1 MRASRDVII
10 SLSLLAASCG
20 WGTKSEAEFVTEY
33 GVGDLDYVPFTG
45 EDMLEGS
52 RARKAMDAVMA
63 RVGVT
68 PMTSRLLSAHFRPTD
83 MNAVI
88 GVKGQALAFD
98 HVSVNVDD
106 EIIDPS
112 PERVDE
118 DDVTGQVFDGNAI
131 PYDRFP
137 AMRLAAAKALNMTIN
152 QVGSISI
159 YVERRRGGG
168 DVVVTVS
175 ADDRRTSGTATFSTD
190 GALLVTQGGVAG
202 LGNGATSTSTVVN
215 GVTTTVTVE
224 TSK

>member
-68 PMTSRLLSAHFRPTD
+68 PMTSRLLSAHFRPTG

-98 HVSVNVDD
+98 RIYVSVHD
-106 EIIDPS
+106 EVIDPS

-152 QVGSISI
+152 QVGSI

-168 DVVVTVS
+168 AVVVTVS

>member
-112 PERVDE
+112 PERVDA
-118 DDVTGQVFDGNAI
+118 DDVTGKVFDGNAI

-137 AMRLAAAKALNMTIN
+137 AMRLAAAKALTVN

-168 DVVVTVS
+168 DVVVS
-175 ADDRRTSGTATFSTD
+175 LIADDRRTSGTVTFSTD
-190 GALLVTQGGVAG
+190 GALLDKRGGVAG
-202 LGNGATSTSTVVN
+202 LESGTTSTSTVVN